1 MKLLNQGNYKTRKGE
16 KSGWK
21 TYGIHLSPAKLSG
34 FNVCQFASKG
44 CAEACLNT
52 AGRGA
57 MSSVQKARI
66 AKTRLFFQDKA
77 KFTEMLWEEVAKS
90 IKSAE
95 KHGMKPCF
103 RLNLTS
109 DIPWEK
115 VKRNGITIFESF
127 PSVNFYDYTK
137 HATRMSEFLIRR
149 FPKNYHLTFSRSEET
164 PNEHLLAFLHS
175 GGNVAVV
182 FSGELPKTY
191 LGFPVIDGDND
202 DLRFLDPSSH
212 VIGLFA
218 KGKAKVD
225 LSGFVLDGRL
235 SK

>member
-1 MKLLNQGNYKTRKGE
+1 MKLLNGGNAKTRKGE

-21 TYGIHLSPAKLSG
+21 TYGIHLAPAKLSG

-66 AKTRLFFQDKA
+66 AKTRLFFTDKER
-77 KFTEMLWEEVAKS
+77 FTEMLWEEVSSA

-95 KHGMKPCF
+95 KQDMKPCF

-115 VKRNGITIFESF
+115 VKRNGITIFQSF

-137 HATRMSEFLIRR
+137 SPARMTSFLNKEL
-149 FPKNYHLTFSRSEET
+149 PKNYHLTYSRSEET
-164 PNEHLLAFLHS
+164 PDCNLKAFLMA

-191 LGFPVIDGDND
+191 LGYPVIDGDQD
-202 DLRFLDPSSH
+202 DLRFTDPSAH
-212 VIGLFA
+212 VVGLFA
-218 KGKAKVD
+218 KGKAKID
-225 LSGFVLDGRL
+225 HTGFVLDGRVAQ
-235 SK
+235 